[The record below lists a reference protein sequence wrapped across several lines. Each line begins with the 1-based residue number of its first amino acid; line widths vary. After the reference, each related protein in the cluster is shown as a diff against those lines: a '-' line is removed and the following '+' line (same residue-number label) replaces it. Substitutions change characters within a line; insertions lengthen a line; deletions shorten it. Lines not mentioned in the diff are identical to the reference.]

1 MRLVTFEL
9 NTPLG
14 PARRTGALVGQ
25 HVIDLCLARAAY
37 LSSRGCTR
45 YRTIAEAEVPSDM
58 LELLAGGDYSLEAAR
73 EALDHVGQS
82 GAQDIDDALICHPPG
97 GVRLLAPLPR
107 PNSLRDF
114 LVFEEHLR
122 NVYRTLGRENQFP
135 PEWFNLPAH
144 YKGNVD
150 AIYGPEDVVPYPGY
164 TEKLDYELEICAVV
178 GRRGRRIQAADA
190 EAYIAGYTIYNDW
203 SARDIQM
210 RESSVG
216 IGPGIGKDF
225 ASTIGPCITT
235 ADEFD
240 VTGARLEARVDGET
254 WSSGTLERMHFSFAE
269 IIEYITQEAE
279 IQPGDLLGSGTI
291 GNGCGAERNRYLDPG
306 MTVELEAEG
315 IGVLRNRIGDQGP
328 RSMIGLPNSTVS
340 AD

>member
-25 HVIDLCLARAAY
+25 HIIDLCLARAAY
-37 LSSRGCTR
+37 LSSRGRPR
-45 YRTIAEAEVPSDM
+45 YRALAEAEVPSEM
-58 LELLAGGDYSLEAAR
+58 LEFLAGGDYSLDAAR
-73 EALDHVGQS
+73 EGLDHVEQS
-82 GAQDIDDALICHPPG
+82 GVRDIDKAIVYHAPDQ
-97 GVRLLAPLPR
+97 VRLLSPLPR

-122 NVYRTLGRENQFP
+122 NMYRSLDREDQFP

-190 EAYIAGYTIYNDW
+190 DSYIVGYTIYNDW

-240 VTGARLEARVDGET
+240 VAGARLEARVDGET
-254 WSSGTLERMHFSFAE
+254 WSRGTLGKMHFSFAE

-279 IQPGDLLGSGTI
+279 VQPGDLLGSGTI
-291 GNGCGAERNRYLDPG
+291 GNGCGAESNRYLSPG

-315 IGVLRNRIGDQGP
+315 IGVLRNRIGDKGP
-328 RSMIGLPNSTVS
+328 RARIGLPSPTV
-340 AD
+340 